1 MIHRFFLIILI
12 TVVNLTTTLKATDIY
27 PDNLPDLFWEL
38 REHFYK
44 QLAKPSA
51 TKANFQTEICQFV
64 RVCDYI
70 SSESILRS
78 NLRNDFEKYVPILT
92 TASKVDILSAL
103 DGLEEGA
110 RLACD
115 DFYSTRPIPGYIP
128 AVASDILHEAASMYP
143 SNISSY
149 FWVARDYFYDL
160 VGFEEST
167 PKELRS
173 ALCEFISVGDYV
185 ASEPFMVTTLRE
197 DFRLFATK
205 KGIEQ
210 KRKEEVL
217 GVLSEL
223 EALNVY
229 TVRPIPGYS
238 PLKTAADAAQSN
250 LFLKTLLERIV
261 KQQALIAEAKAFM
274 GTAFGDL
281 LTPTEIAT
289 RLKVTI
295 RGQDAAMD
303 ALGLIGHKIMA
314 QIRLKQADSEW
325 EFRPPH
331 AFLVGRSGCGKTQ
344 SIIELCKI
352 IGIPWVRVNAPEVVG
367 EGFKGPTLSYYYE
380 QLKQLGK
387 IPPYAIVL
395 LDEAGKMGKT
405 GSGDDAPKYGGSIM
419 RTLLAHMDGAPVK
432 LPVGASGVEEAMSTS
447 CFTYLAT
454 DACAHVPDSV
464 ELTAEALSHHTGM
477 PLELVNRFSQGIIKL
492 RPHTTASLVDILKNN
507 PKGPYAH
514 EVKFFKKMYSMD
526 LVIEDEGLKA
536 IAARSIEDSTGAR
549 KLEEMLVHILAPL
562 YDIDHLPAGVLT
574 DVDGVRK
581 ITITKKFV
589 EAHLPPPAEKTDDGP
604 PFGMYV

>member
-1 MIHRFFLIILI
+1 M
-12 TVVNLTTTLKATDIY
+12 VVNQGATLKATDIY
-27 PDNLPDLFWEL
+27 PDNLPDLFWPL
-38 REHFYK
+38 RDHFYD
-44 QLAKPSA
+44 QLAKPTA
-51 TKANFQTEICQFV
+51 TKVNFQSTICEFV

-70 SSESILRS
+70 SSDSIMRT
-78 NLRNDFEKYVPILT
+78 NLRRDINKYALMMGMT
-92 TASKVDILSAL
+92 SAAQVMVLGML
-103 DGLEEGA
+103 DELEAIGSGGSS
-110 RLACD
+110 
-115 DFYSTRPIPGYIP
+115 DFYSTRPIPVYTHIP
-128 AVASDILHEAASMYP
+128 LSSDASPAGISSIYPSDI
-143 SNISSY
+143 SSF
-149 FWVARDYFYDL
+149 FWVARDHFYDQ
-160 VGFEEST
+160 VTTEGYSREM
-167 PKELRS
+167 LRS
-173 ALCEFISVGDYV
+173 ALCEFISIGDHV
-185 ASEPFMVTTLRE
+185 ASVPFMEKTLRKN
-197 DFRLFATK
+197 FKLFSIKIAMK
-205 KGIEQ
+205 QE
-210 KRKEEVL
+210 RKEEIL
-217 GVLSEL
+217 SILSEL

-229 TVRPIPGYS
+229 TARPIPGYS
-238 PLKTAADAAQSN
+238 PLKTEKEVARD
-250 LFLKTLLERIV
+250 LLIIKMFV
-261 KQQALIAEAKAFM
+261 DCNAKQQALIAEAKAFM

-281 LTPTEIAT
+281 LTPTKIAT

-380 QLKQLGK
+380 QLKQSGK
-387 IPPYAIVL
+387 IPLYAIVL

-464 ELTAEALSHHTGM
+464 ELTAETLSHHTGM

-574 DVDGVRK
+574 DIDGVRR
-581 ITITKKFV
+581 ITLTKEFV
-589 EAHLPPPAEKTDDGP
+589 EAHLPPAAEKTDDGP